1 MTNLIKVG
9 AIAALATVGVIFGNV
24 TASALETT
32 PPAAPKITIST
43 AQYKGEKNTIKF
55 ESAAND
61 HYRFVITSGANK
73 IQLRSSI
80 RQELMQGSE
89 LSIED
94 LVKKYYPSSPSPIPY
109 DTPISIDTYWFDKE
123 GNYDNSLR
131 QTVALTVGGNLTK
144 AVKLNQAPL
153 VATLKNPESL
163 PEAPVAPNPATPA
176 NPVNPVNPEASTES
190 ENVNIATTPVLVEST
205 PASVS
210 SPRKETKPA
219 ETLAETGVSV
229 YSVIAAAVTVIT
241 AGGAAIIKRS

>member
-1 MTNLIKVG
+1 MINLIKAG

-24 TASALETT
+24 TASALEAN

-55 ESAAND
+55 EGVAND
-61 HYRFVITSGANK
+61 HYRFVLTSGTNK
-73 IQLRSSI
+73 IQLRSPI

-94 LVKKYYPSSPSPIPY
+94 LVKKYYPSSANSIPY
-109 DTPISIDTYWFDKE
+109 DTPILIDTYWFDKE

-144 AVKLNQAPL
+144 AVKLSQTS
-153 VATLKNPESL
+153 ATLKNPESL
-163 PEAPVAPNPATPA
+163 PEAPANPDPATPA
-176 NPVNPVNPEASTES
+176 NPVNPEALTES
-190 ENVNIATTPVLVEST
+190 ENVNVVATPVLVEST

-210 SPRKETKPA
+210 FPRKETKPA
-219 ETLAETGVSV
+219 ETLAETGASV
-229 YSVIAAAVTVIT
+229 YSVIAAAITAIT

>member
-32 PPAAPKITIST
+32 PPAAPKITVST

-55 ESAAND
+55 EGTAND

-73 IQLRSSI
+73 IQLNSAI

-89 LSIED
+89 LSIEE
-94 LVKKYYPSSPSPIPY
+94 LVKKYYPNSANSISY

-123 GNYDNSLR
+123 GNYDNSLH
-131 QTVALTVGGNLTK
+131 QTVALTVGSNLTK
-144 AVKLNQAPL
+144 AVKLSQTS
-153 VATLKNPESL
+153 ATLKNPESL
-163 PEAPVAPNPATPA
+163 PEAPVAPNPATPE
-176 NPVNPVNPEASTES
+176 NPVNPETPAES
-190 ENVNIATTPVLVEST
+190 ENVNVATTPVLVEST
-205 PASVS
+205 PVSVS
-210 SPRKETKPA
+210 APRKESEPA

>member
-1 MTNLIKVG
+1 MINLIKAG

-32 PPAAPKITIST
+32 PPVAPKITVST
-43 AQYKGEKNTIKF
+43 AQYKGEKNIIKF
-55 ESAAND
+55 EGTAND

-73 IQLRSSI
+73 IQLRSAI

-109 DTPISIDTYWFDKE
+109 GTPISIDTYWFDKE
-123 GNYDNSLR
+123 GNYDNSLH
-131 QTVALTVGGNLTK
+131 QTVALTVGSNLTK
-144 AVKLNQAPL
+144 AVKLSQAS
-153 VATLKNPESL
+153 ATLKNPESL
-163 PEAPVAPNPATPA
+163 PEAPANPDPATPA
-176 NPVNPVNPEASTES
+176 NPVNPEASTES
-190 ENVNIATTPVLVEST
+190 ENVNVAATPALVEST
-205 PASVS
+205 SVPA
-210 SPRKETKPA
+210 SPRKEAKPA

-241 AGGAAIIKRS
+241 AGGAAIIKRW

>member
-1 MTNLIKVG
+1 MINLIKAG

-24 TASALETT
+24 TASALEANL
-32 PPAAPKITIST
+32 PAAPKITIST

-55 ESAAND
+55 EGVAND
-61 HYRFVITSGANK
+61 HYRFVLTSGTNK
-73 IQLRSSI
+73 IQLRSPI

-94 LVKKYYPSSPSPIPY
+94 LVKKYYPSSANPIPY

-144 AVKLNQAPL
+144 AVKLSQTS
-153 VATLKNPESL
+153 ATLKNPESL
-163 PEAPVAPNPATPA
+163 PEAPANPDPATPA

-190 ENVNIATTPVLVEST
+190 ENVNVAATPVLVEST
-205 PASVS
+205 SVPA
-210 SPRKETKPA
+210 SPRKEAKPT
-219 ETLAETGVSV
+219 ETLAETGASV
-229 YSVIAAAVTVIT
+229 YSVIVAAITAIT

>member
-32 PPAAPKITIST
+32 PPTAPKITVST

-55 ESAAND
+55 EGTAND
-61 HYRFVITSGANK
+61 HYRFVVTKGANSV
-73 IQLRSSI
+73 QLKSAI
-80 RQELMQGSE
+80 RQELMQGGE
-89 LSIED
+89 LSIEE
-94 LVKKYYPSSPSPIPY
+94 LVKKYYPGFANSIPY
-109 DTPISIDTYWFDKE
+109 DTPISIDIYWFDKE
-123 GNYDNSLR
+123 GNYDNSLH

-144 AVKLNQAPL
+144 AVKLNQTS
-153 VATLKNPESL
+153 ATLKNPESL
-163 PEAPVAPNPATPA
+163 PEAPVAPNPATPE
-176 NPVNPVNPEASTES
+176 NPVNPEASTES
-190 ENVNIATTPVLVEST
+190 ENVNIATTPVPVEST

-210 SPRKETKPA
+210 SPRKETKSA

>member
-1 MTNLIKVG
+1 MINLIKVG

-32 PPAAPKITIST
+32 PPAAPKITVAT

-61 HYRFVITSGANK
+61 HYRFVLTSGTNK
-73 IQLRSSI
+73 IQLKGPI

-89 LSIED
+89 LSIEE
-94 LVKKYYPSSPSPIPY
+94 LVKKYYPSSADSIPY
-109 DTPISIDTYWFDKE
+109 DTPISIDIYWFDKE
-123 GNYDNSLR
+123 GNYDNSLH
-131 QTVALTVGGNLTK
+131 QTVALTVGRNLTK
-144 AVKLNQAPL
+144 AIKLNQTRAI
-153 VATLKNPESL
+153 LKNPESL
-163 PEAPVAPNPATPA
+163 PETPVAPNPATP
-176 NPVNPVNPEASTES
+176 VNPETPAES
-190 ENVNIATTPVLVEST
+190 ENVNVTTTPVLVEST
-205 PASVS
+205 PASA
-210 SPRKETKPA
+210 SPRKEAKPT

>member
-24 TASALETT
+24 TASALEVN
-32 PPAAPKITIST
+32 PPAAPKITISA

-55 ESAAND
+55 EGIAND
-61 HYRFVITSGANK
+61 HYRFVLTNGANK
-73 IQLRSSI
+73 IQLKSPI

-94 LVKKYYPSSPSPIPY
+94 LVKKYYPSSANSIPY

-123 GNYDNSLR
+123 GNYDSSLR

-144 AVKLNQAPL
+144 AVKLSQTS
-153 VATLKNPESL
+153 ATLKNPESL
-163 PEAPVAPNPATPA
+163 PEAPANPDPATPA

-190 ENVNIATTPVLVEST
+190 ENVNVAATPVLVEST
-205 PASVS
+205 SVPA
-210 SPRKETKPA
+210 SPRKEAKPA

-229 YSVIAAAVTVIT
+229 YSVIAAAITAIT

>member
-1 MTNLIKVG
+1 MINLIKAG

-32 PPAAPKITIST
+32 PPVASKITVST
-43 AQYKGEKNTIKF
+43 AQYKGEKNIIKF
-55 ESAAND
+55 EGTAND

-73 IQLRSSI
+73 IQLRSAI

-109 DTPISIDTYWFDKE
+109 GTPISIDTYWFDKE
-123 GNYDNSLR
+123 GNYDNSLH
-131 QTVALTVGGNLTK
+131 QTVALTVGSNLTK
-144 AVKLNQAPL
+144 AVKLSQTS
-153 VATLKNPESL
+153 ATLKNPESL
-163 PEAPVAPNPATPA
+163 PEAPANPDPATPA
-176 NPVNPVNPEASTES
+176 NPVNPEASTES
-190 ENVNIATTPVLVEST
+190 ENVNVAATPALVEST
-205 PASVS
+205 SVPA
-210 SPRKETKPA
+210 SPRKEAKPA

-229 YSVIAAAVTVIT
+229 YSVITAAVTVIT

>member
-32 PPAAPKITIST
+32 PPAAPKITVST

-55 ESAAND
+55 EGTAND
-61 HYRFVITSGANK
+61 HYRFVITSGAKK
-73 IQLRSSI
+73 IQLNSAI

-89 LSIED
+89 LSIEE
-94 LVKKYYPSSPSPIPY
+94 LVKKYYPNSANSISY

-123 GNYDNSLR
+123 GNYDNSLH
-131 QTVALTVGGNLTK
+131 QTIALTVGRNLTK
-144 AVKLNQAPL
+144 AVKLNQISAI
-153 VATLKNPESL
+153 LKNPESL
-163 PEAPVAPNPATPA
+163 PEAPVAPNPATPE
-176 NPVNPVNPEASTES
+176 NPVNPEASTES

-241 AGGAAIIKRS
+241 SGGAAIIKRS

>member
-32 PPAAPKITIST
+32 PPAAPKITVST

-55 ESAAND
+55 EGTAND

-73 IQLRSSI
+73 IQLRSAI

-89 LSIED
+89 LSIEE
-94 LVKKYYPSSPSPIPY
+94 LVKKYYSDSANSTLY
-109 DTPISIDTYWFDKE
+109 DTPISIDIYWFDKE

>member
-24 TASALETT
+24 TASALETI
-32 PPAAPKITIST
+32 PPTAPKITIST

-55 ESAAND
+55 EGAAND
-61 HYRFVITSGANK
+61 HYRFVVTKGANK
-73 IQLRSSI
+73 IQLKSSI
-80 RQELMQGSE
+80 RQELMQGGE
-89 LSIED
+89 LSIEE
-94 LVKKYYPSSPSPIPY
+94 LVKKYYPSSADSIPY

-144 AVKLNQAPL
+144 AVKLSQTS
-153 VATLKNPESL
+153 ATLKNPESL
-163 PEAPVAPNPATPA
+163 PEAPANPDPATPA

-190 ENVNIATTPVLVEST
+190 ENVNVAATPVLVEST
-205 PASVS
+205 SAPV
-210 SPRKETKPA
+210 SPRKEAKPA
-219 ETLAETGVSV
+219 ETLAETGASV
-229 YSVIAAAVTVIT
+229 YSVIAAAITAIT

>member
-1 MTNLIKVG
+1 MMNLIKAG

-55 ESAAND
+55 EGTAND

-73 IQLRSSI
+73 IQLKSAI
-80 RQELMQGSE
+80 RQELMRGSE
-89 LSIED
+89 LSIEE
-94 LVKKYYPSSPSPIPY
+94 LVKKYYPSSADSIPY

-123 GNYDNSLR
+123 GNYDNSLH

-144 AVKLNQAPL
+144 AVKLSQTS
-153 VATLKNPESL
+153 ATLKNPESL
-163 PEAPVAPNPATPA
+163 PEAPANPDPATPA
-176 NPVNPVNPEASTES
+176 NPVNPEASTES
-190 ENVNIATTPVLVEST
+190 ENVNVATTPVLVEST
-205 PASVS
+205 SASVS
-210 SPRKETKPA
+210 APHKEA
-219 ETLAETGVSV
+219 ERTESLAETGVSV

>member
-1 MTNLIKVG
+1 MINLIKAG
-9 AIAALATVGVIFGNV
+9 TIAALATVGVIFGNV
-24 TASALETT
+24 TASALEAN

-43 AQYKGEKNTIKF
+43 AQYKGGKNTIKF
-55 ESAAND
+55 EGVAND
-61 HYRFVITSGANK
+61 HYRFVLTSGTNK

-80 RQELMQGSE
+80 RQELMQGGE

-94 LVKKYYPSSPSPIPY
+94 LVKKHYPSSPSPIPY
-109 DTPISIDTYWFDKE
+109 GTPISIDTYWFDKE

-144 AVKLNQAPL
+144 AVKLNQTS
-153 VATLKNPESL
+153 ATLKNPESL
-163 PEAPVAPNPATPA
+163 PEAPANPDPAT
-176 NPVNPVNPEASTES
+176 PVNPVNPEASTES

-210 SPRKETKPA
+210 SPRKETKPT
-219 ETLAETGVSV
+219 ESLAETGVSV

>member
-32 PPAAPKITIST
+32 PPTAPKITIST

-55 ESAAND
+55 EGAAND
-61 HYRFVITSGANK
+61 HYRFVVTKGANK
-73 IQLRSSI
+73 IQLKSSI
-80 RQELMQGSE
+80 RQELMQGGE
-89 LSIED
+89 LSIEE
-94 LVKKYYPSSPSPIPY
+94 LVKKYYPSSADSIPY

-123 GNYDNSLR
+123 GNYDNSLH

-163 PEAPVAPNPATPA
+163 PEAPA
-176 NPVNPVNPEASTES
+176 NSNPVNPEASTES
-190 ENVNIATTPVLVEST
+190 ENVNVATTPVLVEST
-205 PASVS
+205 SVPA
-210 SPRKETKPA
+210 SPRKETKPT

>member
-32 PPAAPKITIST
+32 PPAAPKITVST

-55 ESAAND
+55 EGTAND
-61 HYRFVITSGANK
+61 HYRFVITSGAKK
-73 IQLRSSI
+73 IQLNSAI

-94 LVKKYYPSSPSPIPY
+94 LVKKYYPSSANPIPY

-131 QTVALTVGGNLTK
+131 QTVALTVGDNLTK
-144 AVKLNQAPL
+144 AVKLSQTS
-153 VATLKNPESL
+153 ATLKNPESL
-163 PEAPVAPNPATPA
+163 PEAPANPDPAT
-176 NPVNPVNPEASTES
+176 PVNPETPAES
-190 ENVNIATTPVLVEST
+190 ENVNVTTTPVPVEST

-210 SPRKETKPA
+210 SPRKETKPT
-219 ETLAETGVSV
+219 ETLAETGASV
-229 YSVIAAAVTVIT
+229 YSVIAAAITAIT

>member
-1 MTNLIKVG
+1 MINLIKVG

-24 TASALETT
+24 AASALETT

-61 HYRFVITSGANK
+61 HYRFVLTSGTNK
-73 IQLRSSI
+73 IQLKGPI

-89 LSIED
+89 LSIEE
-94 LVKKYYPSSPSPIPY
+94 LVKKYYPSFADSIPY

-144 AVKLNQAPL
+144 AVKLNQTS
-153 VATLKNPESL
+153 ATLKNPESL
-163 PEAPVAPNPATPA
+163 PEAPANPDPATPA
-176 NPVNPVNPEASTES
+176 NPVNPEASTES
-190 ENVNIATTPVLVEST
+190 ENVNVAATPVLVEST
-205 PASVS
+205 PASA
-210 SPRKETKPA
+210 SPRKEAKPT
-219 ETLAETGVSV
+219 ETLAETGASV
-229 YSVIAAAVTVIT
+229 YSVIAAAITAIT

>member
-1 MTNLIKVG
+1 MINLIKAG

-55 ESAAND
+55 EGIAND

-73 IQLRSSI
+73 IQLRSAI
-80 RQELMQGSE
+80 RQELMQGGE

-94 LVKKYYPSSPSPIPY
+94 LVKKHYPSSPSPISY
-109 DTPISIDTYWFDKE
+109 GTPISIDTYWFDKE

-131 QTVALTVGGNLTK
+131 QTVALTVGVNLTK
-144 AVKLNQAPL
+144 AVKLSQTS
-153 VATLKNPESL
+153 ATLKNPESL
-163 PEAPVAPNPATPA
+163 PEAPVAPNPATPE
-176 NPVNPVNPEASTES
+176 NPVNPEASTES
-190 ENVNIATTPVLVEST
+190 ENVNVVATPVLVEST

-210 SPRKETKPA
+210 FPRKETKPA
-219 ETLAETGVSV
+219 ETLAETGASV
-229 YSVIAAAVTVIT
+229 YSVIAAAITAIT

>member
-32 PPAAPKITIST
+32 PPAAPKITISA

-55 ESAAND
+55 VGVAND
-61 HYRFVITSGANK
+61 HYRFVLTNGTNK
-73 IQLRSSI
+73 IQLKSPI

-94 LVKKYYPSSPSPIPY
+94 LVKKYYPSSANSIPY

-123 GNYDNSLR
+123 GNYDRSLR
-131 QTVALTVGGNLTK
+131 QTVVLTVGGNLTK
-144 AVKLNQAPL
+144 AVKLSQTS
-153 VATLKNPESL
+153 ATLKNPESL
-163 PEAPVAPNPATPA
+163 PEAPANPDPATPA

-190 ENVNIATTPVLVEST
+190 ENVNVAATPVLVEST
-205 PASVS
+205 SVPA
-210 SPRKETKPA
+210 SPRKEAKPA

-229 YSVIAAAVTVIT
+229 YSVIAAAITAIT

>member
-32 PPAAPKITIST
+32 PPAAPKITVST

-55 ESAAND
+55 EGTAND
-61 HYRFVITSGANK
+61 HYRFVITSGAKK
-73 IQLRSSI
+73 IQLNSAI

-89 LSIED
+89 LSIEE
-94 LVKKYYPSSPSPIPY
+94 LVKKYYPNSANSISY

-123 GNYDNSLR
+123 GNYDNSLH
-131 QTVALTVGGNLTK
+131 QTVALTVGRNLTK
-144 AVKLNQAPL
+144 AVKLSQIS
-153 VATLKNPESL
+153 ATLKNPESL
-163 PEAPVAPNPATPA
+163 PEAPVAPNPATPE
-176 NPVNPVNPEASTES
+176 NPVNPEASTES
-190 ENVNIATTPVLVEST
+190 ENVNITTTPVPVEST

-241 AGGAAIIKRS
+241 AGGAAIIKRP

>member
-1 MTNLIKVG
+1 MINLIKAG

-32 PPAAPKITIST
+32 PPVAPKITVST
-43 AQYKGEKNTIKF
+43 AQYKGEKNIIKF
-55 ESAAND
+55 EGTAND

-73 IQLRSSI
+73 IQLRSAI

-109 DTPISIDTYWFDKE
+109 GTPISIDTYWFDKE
-123 GNYDNSLR
+123 GNYDNSLH
-131 QTVALTVGGNLTK
+131 QTVALTVGSNLTK
-144 AVKLNQAPL
+144 AVKLSQTSE
-153 VATLKNPESL
+153 TLKNPESL
-163 PEAPVAPNPATPA
+163 PEAPANPDPATPA
-176 NPVNPVNPEASTES
+176 NPVNPEASTES
-190 ENVNIATTPVLVEST
+190 ENVNVAATPALVEST
-205 PASVS
+205 SVPA
-210 SPRKETKPA
+210 SPRKEAKPA

-229 YSVIAAAVTVIT
+229 YSVITAAVTVIT

>member
-1 MTNLIKVG
+1 MINLIKAG

-32 PPAAPKITIST
+32 PPAAPKITISA

-55 ESAAND
+55 VGVAND
-61 HYRFVITSGANK
+61 HYRFVLTNGTNK
-73 IQLRSSI
+73 IQLKSPI

-94 LVKKYYPSSPSPIPY
+94 LVKKYYPSSANSIPY

-123 GNYDNSLR
+123 GNYDRSLR
-131 QTVALTVGGNLTK
+131 QTVVLTVGGNLTK
-144 AVKLNQAPL
+144 AVKLSQTS
-153 VATLKNPESL
+153 ATLKNPESL
-163 PEAPVAPNPATPA
+163 PEAPANPDPATPA
-176 NPVNPVNPEASTES
+176 NPVNPVNPEVSTES
-190 ENVNIATTPVLVEST
+190 ENVNAAATPVLVEST
-205 PASVS
+205 SVPA
-210 SPRKETKPA
+210 SPRKEAKST

-229 YSVIAAAVTVIT
+229 YSVIAAAITAIT

>member
-55 ESAAND
+55 EGVAND
-61 HYRFVITSGANK
+61 HYRFVLTSGTNK
-73 IQLRSSI
+73 IQLRSPI

-94 LVKKYYPSSPSPIPY
+94 LVKKYYPSSADSIPY
-109 DTPISIDTYWFDKE
+109 DTPISIDIYWFDKE

-144 AVKLNQAPL
+144 AVKLSQTSAI
-153 VATLKNPESL
+153 LKNPESL
-163 PEAPVAPNPATPA
+163 PEAPANPDPATPA
-176 NPVNPVNPEASTES
+176 NPVNPEASTES
-190 ENVNIATTPVLVEST
+190 ENVNVAATPVPVEST

-210 SPRKETKPA
+210 SPRKETKPT

>member
-9 AIAALATVGVIFGNV
+9 AIAA
-24 TASALETT
+24 
-32 PPAAPKITIST
+32 
-43 AQYKGEKNTIKF
+43 KGEKNTIKF

-61 HYRFVITSGANK
+61 HYRFVLTSGTNK
-73 IQLRSSI
+73 IQLKGPI

-109 DTPISIDTYWFDKE
+109 GTPISIDTYWFDKE

-163 PEAPVAPNPATPA
+163 PEVPVAPNPATPE
-176 NPVNPVNPEASTES
+176 NPVNPEASTES
-190 ENVNIATTPVLVEST
+190 ENVNVAATPVLVEST

>member
-61 HYRFVITSGANK
+61 HYRFVLTSGTNK
-73 IQLRSSI
+73 IQLKGPI

-109 DTPISIDTYWFDKE
+109 GTPISIDTYWFDKE

-144 AVKLNQAPL
+144 AVKLNQTPL

-163 PEAPVAPNPATPA
+163 PEVPVAPNPATPE
-176 NPVNPVNPEASTES
+176 NPVNPEASTES
-190 ENVNIATTPVLVEST
+190 ENVNVAATPVLVEST

>member
-1 MTNLIKVG
+1 MINLIKAG
-9 AIAALATVGVIFGNV
+9 AIVALATVGVLFGNV
-24 TASALETT
+24 TASALEANL
-32 PPAAPKITIST
+32 PAAPKITIST

-55 ESAAND
+55 EGVAND
-61 HYRFVITSGANK
+61 HYRFVLTSGTNK
-73 IQLRSSI
+73 IQLRSPI

-94 LVKKYYPSSPSPIPY
+94 LVKKYYPSSANPIPY
-109 DTPISIDTYWFDKE
+109 DTPILIDTYWFDKE
-123 GNYDNSLR
+123 GNYDSSLR

-163 PEAPVAPNPATPA
+163 PEAPANPDPAT
-176 NPVNPVNPEASTES
+176 PVNPETPAES
-190 ENVNIATTPVLVEST
+190 ENVNVTTTPVPVEST

-241 AGGAAIIKRS
+241 AGGAAIIKR

>member
-1 MTNLIKVG
+1 MINLIKAG

-32 PPAAPKITIST
+32 PPTAPKITIST

-55 ESAAND
+55 EGTAND

-109 DTPISIDTYWFDKE
+109 GTPISIDTYWFDKE

-144 AVKLNQAPL
+144 AVKLSQTS
-153 VATLKNPESL
+153 ATLKNPESL
-163 PEAPVAPNPATPA
+163 PEAPANPDPATPA
-176 NPVNPVNPEASTES
+176 NPVNPEASTES
-190 ENVNIATTPVLVEST
+190 ENVNVAATPVLVEST

-210 SPRKETKPA
+210 SPRKETKPT

-229 YSVIAAAVTVIT
+229 YSVIAAAVTAIT

>member
-32 PPAAPKITIST
+32 PPAAPKITVST

-55 ESAAND
+55 EGTAND

-109 DTPISIDTYWFDKE
+109 GTPISIDTYWFDKE

-144 AVKLNQAPL
+144 AVKLSQTS
-153 VATLKNPESL
+153 ATLKNPESL
-163 PEAPVAPNPATPA
+163 PEAPANPDPATPA
-176 NPVNPVNPEASTES
+176 NPVNPEASTES
-190 ENVNIATTPVLVEST
+190 ENVNVAATPVLVEST

-210 SPRKETKPA
+210 SPRKETKPT

-229 YSVIAAAVTVIT
+229 YSVIAAAVTAIT

>member
-9 AIAALATVGVIFGNV
+9 AISALATVGVIFGNV

-55 ESAAND
+55 EGVAND
-61 HYRFVITSGANK
+61 HYRFVLTSGTNK
-73 IQLRSSI
+73 IQLRSPI

-94 LVKKYYPSSPSPIPY
+94 LVKKYYPSSADSIPY
-109 DTPISIDTYWFDKE
+109 DTPISIDIYWFDKE

-144 AVKLNQAPL
+144 AVKLSQTSAI
-153 VATLKNPESL
+153 LKNPESL
-163 PEAPVAPNPATPA
+163 PEAPANPDPATPA
-176 NPVNPVNPEASTES
+176 NPVNPEASTES
-190 ENVNIATTPVLVEST
+190 ENVNVAATPVPVEST

-210 SPRKETKPA
+210 SPRKETKPT

>member
-24 TASALETT
+24 TASALEAN

-43 AQYKGEKNTIKF
+43 AQYKGEKNIIKF
-55 ESAAND
+55 EGVAND
-61 HYRFVITSGANK
+61 HYRFVLTNGTNK
-73 IQLRSSI
+73 IQLKSPI

-94 LVKKYYPSSPSPIPY
+94 LVKKYYSSSADSIPY

-144 AVKLNQAPL
+144 AVKLSQTS
-153 VATLKNPESL
+153 ATLKNPESL
-163 PEAPVAPNPATPA
+163 PEAPANPDPATPE
-176 NPVNPVNPEASTES
+176 NPVNPEASTES
-190 ENVNIATTPVLVEST
+190 ENVNVVATPVLVEST

-210 SPRKETKPA
+210 FPRKETKPA
-219 ETLAETGVSV
+219 ETLAETGASV
-229 YSVIAAAVTVIT
+229 YSVIVAAITAIT

>member
-32 PPAAPKITIST
+32 PPAAPKITISA

-61 HYRFVITSGANK
+61 HYRFVLTSGTNK
-73 IQLRSSI
+73 IQLKGPI

-109 DTPISIDTYWFDKE
+109 GTPISIDTYWFDKE

-163 PEAPVAPNPATPA
+163 PEVPVAPNPATPE
-176 NPVNPVNPEASTES
+176 NPVNPEASTES
-190 ENVNIATTPVLVEST
+190 ENVNVAATPVLVEST

>member
-1 MTNLIKVG
+1 MTNLIRVG

-32 PPAAPKITIST
+32 PPAAPKITVST

-55 ESAAND
+55 EDIAND
-61 HYRFVITSGANK
+61 HYRFVLTNGTNK
-73 IQLRSSI
+73 IQLKSPI

-94 LVKKYYPSSPSPIPY
+94 LVKKYYPSSADSIPY

-144 AVKLNQAPL
+144 AVKLSQTS
-153 VATLKNPESL
+153 ATLKNPESL
-163 PEAPVAPNPATPA
+163 PEAPANPDPATPA

-190 ENVNIATTPVLVEST
+190 ENVNVAATPVLVEST
-205 PASVS
+205 SVPA
-210 SPRKETKPA
+210 SPRKEAKPT
-219 ETLAETGVSV
+219 ETLAETGVSL
-229 YSVIAAAVTVIT
+229 YSVIAAAITAIT
-241 AGGAAIIKRS
+241 AGGAAIIKRL

>member
-24 TASALETT
+24 TASALEAN

-55 ESAAND
+55 EGVAND

-94 LVKKYYPSSPSPIPY
+94 LVKKHYPGSPSPIPY
-109 DTPISIDTYWFDKE
+109 GTPISIDTYWFDKE
-123 GNYDNSLR
+123 GNYDNSLH
-131 QTVALTVGGNLTK
+131 QTVALTVGSNLTK
-144 AVKLNQAPL
+144 VVKLNQTS
-153 VATLKNPESL
+153 ATLKNPESL
-163 PEAPVAPNPATPA
+163 SEAPVAPNPANPA

-190 ENVNIATTPVLVEST
+190 ENVNVAATPVLVEST
-205 PASVS
+205 SVS
-210 SPRKETKPA
+210 ASPRKEAKPT
-219 ETLAETGVSV
+219 ETLAETGASV
-229 YSVIAAAVTVIT
+229 YSVIAAAITAIT
-241 AGGAAIIKRS
+241 AGGAAIIKR

>member
-32 PPAAPKITIST
+32 PPAAPKITISA

-55 ESAAND
+55 AGVAND
-61 HYRFVITSGANK
+61 HYRFVLTSGTNK
-73 IQLRSSI
+73 IQLRSPI

-94 LVKKYYPSSPSPIPY
+94 LVKKYYPSSANPIPY
-109 DTPISIDTYWFDKE
+109 DTPILIDTYWFDKE

-144 AVKLNQAPL
+144 AVKLSQTS
-153 VATLKNPESL
+153 ATLKNPESL
-163 PEAPVAPNPATPA
+163 PEAPANPDPATPA
-176 NPVNPVNPEASTES
+176 NPVNPVNPEVSTES
-190 ENVNIATTPVLVEST
+190 ENVNVAATPVLVEST
-205 PASVS
+205 SAPV
-210 SPRKETKPA
+210 SPRKEAKPT
-219 ETLAETGVSV
+219 ETLAETGASV
-229 YSVIAAAVTVIT
+229 YSVIVAAITAIT

>member
-1 MTNLIKVG
+1 MINLIKAG

-163 PEAPVAPNPATPA
+163 PEAPANPNPATPV

-190 ENVNIATTPVLVEST
+190 ENVNVAATPVLVEST
-205 PASVS
+205 SVS
-210 SPRKETKPA
+210 ASPRKEAKPT
-219 ETLAETGVSV
+219 ETLAETGASV
-229 YSVIAAAVTVIT
+229 YSVIAAAITAIT

>member
-32 PPAAPKITIST
+32 PPAAPKITISA

-61 HYRFVITSGANK
+61 HYRFVLTSGTNK
-73 IQLRSSI
+73 IQLKGPI

-109 DTPISIDTYWFDKE
+109 GTPISIDTYWFDKE

-163 PEAPVAPNPATPA
+163 PEVPVAPNPATPE
-176 NPVNPVNPEASTES
+176 NPVNPEASTES

-210 SPRKETKPA
+210 SRKETKPA